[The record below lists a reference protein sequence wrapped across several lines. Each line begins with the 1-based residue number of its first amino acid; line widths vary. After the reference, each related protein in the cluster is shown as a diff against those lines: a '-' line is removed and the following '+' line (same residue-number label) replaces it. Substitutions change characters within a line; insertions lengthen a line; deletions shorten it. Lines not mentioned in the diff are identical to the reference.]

1 VSIYQWHWKLRS
13 PPSALWESISD
24 TQRVNRAIGQP
35 PWIFTETPD
44 PLGGSLRTGSFRFL
58 GLLPIEWDEHPYE
71 WVEGREM
78 SVVRT
83 YHRGPVKEI
92 VSRVTLEPDAAGGT
106 TLTHTLDVT
115 PRGILGRLLA
125 PLEIGWKTRRAFD
138 RVYREIDRHAVEKV
152 AAFPET
158 RTPPVR
164 GAETTLAEARSRLQA
179 AGVEPA
185 LVERL
190 EDHLLGA
197 ADRDLLR
204 IRAFDLADRWGADR
218 RRVLALLLLA
228 TRAGIVEMSWDLV
241 CPQCRGAKST
251 SPRLD
256 SLSSEVHC
264 GSCNIRFD
272 TDFARSV
279 EITFK
284 PHRGIRVLEAGDYCV
299 GGPGN
304 TRHVVLQRRIPPH
317 AIVFADIH
325 LAAGEYRVRGPR
337 IAGAGCTVRVAP
349 GEMLRPGVRMALPAR
364 RDVEETHEVTPG
376 SQRFTFHNPEAFE
389 QLVLIEHTA
398 WNHQVTTAALVGT
411 VPEFRELFSS
421 EVPPPGTATATGRL
435 AFLFTDLEGSTSW
448 YERLG
453 EAVAFRLVREH
464 FDFLAAHI
472 GAERGAVVKR
482 IGDAVMAVFPTG
494 EDAMRAALRIQ
505 RDLARP
511 HQERG
516 GAEALHVIRVKI
528 GLHEGPCYAVNLDDR
543 FDYFGTTVNIAAR
556 MQAAALSE
564 EIVLDE
570 ELAASPAVRQVLE
583 TEPHSS
589 RKSDATLK
597 GLSRTFRLVRVR
609 AELRGAAPRSG
620 STATGDRGV
629 PTAK

>member
-1 VSIYQWHWKLRS
+1 MSTYRWEWKLQS
-13 PPSALWESISD
+13 PPSSLWESISD

-44 PLGGSLRTGSFRFL
+44 PLGGSTRTGSFRFL

-71 WVEGREM
+71 WIEGREM

-83 YHRGPVKEI
+83 YHRGPVTRI
-92 VSRVTLEPDAAGGT
+92 VSRVTLEPDEAGRT
-106 TLTHTLDVT
+106 TLTHTLEVT
-115 PRGILGRLLA
+115 PRGIFGRLLA
-125 PLEIGWKTRRAFD
+125 PIEIGWKTRRAFD
-138 RVYREIDRHAVEKV
+138 RVYRAIDRRALENV

-158 RTPPVR
+158 RSPPVR
-164 GAETTLAEARSRLQA
+164 GAETTLVDARERLQT
-179 AGVEPA
+179 AGADAA
-185 LVERL
+185 LVQRL
-190 EDHLLGA
+190 EEHLLGA

-204 IRAFDLADRWGADR
+204 IRAFELADHWGADR
-218 RRVLALLLLA
+218 RKVLALLLLA
-228 TRAGIVEMSWDLV
+228 TRAGIVEMSWDVV
-241 CPQCRGAKST
+241 CPQCRGAKSS

-256 SLSSEVHC
+256 TLSADVHC
-264 GSCNIRFD
+264 SSCNIRFD

-279 EITFK
+279 EITFR
-284 PHRGIRVLEAGDYCV
+284 PHRGIRALEAGDYCV

-317 AIVFADIH
+317 AIVLTDLH
-325 LAAGEYRVRGPR
+325 LEAGEYRVRGPR
-337 IAGAGCTVRVAP
+337 MAGGGCTVRVAP
-349 GEMLRPGVRMALPAR
+349 SGLTSPGIRIATPAR
-364 RDVEETHEVTPG
+364 RDVEEIHEVTPG
-376 SQRFTFHNPEAFE
+376 SQRITFHNPEAFE
-389 QLVLIEHTA
+389 QLVVVEHTA

-435 AFLFTDLEGSTSW
+435 AFLFTDLEGSTNW

-464 FDFLAAHI
+464 FNFLASRI
-472 GAERGAVVKR
+472 GEERGAVVKR

-494 EDAMRAALRIQ
+494 EDAMRAALHIQ

-511 HQERG
+511 HQERDG
-516 GAEALHVIRVKI
+516 GGENHVIRVKI
-528 GLHEGPCYAVNLDDR
+528 GIHEGPCYAVNLDDR

-570 ELAASPAVRQVLE
+570 ELATSPAVRQVLE
-583 TEPHSS
+583 SEPHSQ

-609 AELRGAAPRSG
+609 AELRSATPRTDSTTAGPGARQ
-620 STATGDRGV
+620 R
-629 PTAK
+629 